1 MIGRKT
7 SEVFGT
13 IVPAT
18 LAWLGGQPIKHQL
31 IGGVLTPP
39 CIKNGARQK
48 ERVTFDVL
56 VNDNSEQGYS
66 ITRCVA
72 WSGAEAESGKG
83 FAAKLARMLVPGR
96 YICIFGGNISQN
108 KVAVMNNDGTPVLH
122 NGQQYT
128 RTFDSV
134 VLQPGGNIIINRDSL
149 ESQMAMARHYAKAK
163 TFAGNSWDFFHR
175 PLSIITNA
183 AGELAFMDDAT
194 KAAVEATNKIRNAM
208 PVVTGMHTYGFCVV
222 RLPEG
227 SQPVYQRHAQ
237 YDAWLARY
245 IAAGILDNNGLPI
258 LAPGQQRTASAGTGT
273 QLPGMGT
280 LDMPGMTGPAPADT
294 TAAGQAAGTTNIDP
308 NMLKLIMAALHN
320 QAGAATGG
328 TTSGAGAGMGDLPS
342 MI

>member
-7 SEVFGT
+7 SDVFGT

-18 LAWLGGQPIKHQL
+18 LGWNNGQPIKHQL

-39 CIKNGARQK
+39 CMKNGAKQK
-48 ERVTFDVL
+48 ERVTFDIL
-56 VNDNSEQGYS
+56 VNDNSEQGYN

-96 YICIFGGNISQN
+96 YISIFGGNISTN

-122 NGQQYT
+122 NGAQYF

-149 ESQMAMARHYAKAK
+149 ETQMAMARHYNKAK

-194 KAAVEATNKIRNAM
+194 KASVEATNKIRNAM

-227 SQPVYQRHAQ
+227 AQPVYQRNGQ
-237 YDAWLARY
+237 YDAWLAKY

-258 LAPGQQRTASAGTGT
+258 LAPGQQKQTAPGAGGLQMPAMTG
-273 QLPGMGT
+273 QEAMPS
-280 LDMPGMTGPAPADT
+280 MPGMEQHAGAGTVP
-294 TAAGQAAGTTNIDP
+294 TAAGIDP
-308 NMLKLIMAALHN
+308 NMLKLIMAAL
-320 QAGAATGG
+320 AGNAAA
-328 TTSGAGAGMGDLPS
+328 GAGAGS
-342 MI
+342 MPGAGEVMI